1 MDVYLSEARKQKP
14 GVDSQLAHRLVLSM
28 LTTVV
33 NTMEKQCQP
42 RTHPMFAS
50 SGPKRAVILQERN
63 LVALPLNKGHRTADQ
78 VLTLQVLRRFE
89 FEAPLMR
96 SGVIAVDTNNPDT
109 GLLFVRGAPSTVE
122 QLIRGGQI
130 PADFRQVDHTSSSG
144 QIPADFRQVTI
155 HLVQARFLLTLD
167 R

>member
-1 MDVYLSEARKQKP
+1 
-14 GVDSQLAHRLVLSM
+14 
-28 LTTVV
+28 
-33 NTMEKQCQP
+33 
-42 RTHPMFAS
+42 
-50 SGPKRAVILQERN
+50 
-63 LVALPLNKGHRTADQ
+63 
-78 VLTLQVLRRFE
+78 
-89 FEAPLMR
+89 MR